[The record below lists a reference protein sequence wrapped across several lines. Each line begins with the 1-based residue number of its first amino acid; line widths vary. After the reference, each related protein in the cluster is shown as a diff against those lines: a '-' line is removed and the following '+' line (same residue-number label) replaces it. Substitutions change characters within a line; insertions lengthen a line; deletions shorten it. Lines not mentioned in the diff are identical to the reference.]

1 MTAER
6 RPTAGR
12 GTVQLDLLDVLE
24 DALMPKRDGTRH
36 HYACLNRHMNAS
48 DTPCSDRCVKA
59 NGLLAAHAP
68 ARRPA
73 AGRTAS

>member
-1 MTAER
+1 VSAQGV
-6 RPTAGR
+6 A
-12 GTVQLDLLDVLE
+12 LLPADIVDVLE